1 MNRDFLPSGQSGGF
15 TLLELLMA
23 MAVFSVM
30 SAMAYGGLAS
40 ILTMRQTLERQADDL
55 GALQMT
61 FNRLETD
68 LEQAVVRLH
77 RNESTLTNPAFS
89 GGEGLDFLLEF
100 TRGGW
105 SNPRQIARSGLQRV
119 AYRWKDRSLERYYW
133 STLDGMSQETP
144 QSSRLL
150 EHVGAVE
157 IRFLDSN
164 QTWHSFWPPNLG
176 AGLSASGLAQT
187 PLPRAVEIIIE
198 KQGWGRMRR
207 LFEVVSP

>member
-1 MNRDFLPSGQSGGF
+1 MSRDFLPLGQSGGF

-23 MAVFSVM
+23 MAVFAVM

-40 ILTMRQTLERQADDL
+40 ILSMRQTLERQADDL
-55 GALQMT
+55 SALQMT

-68 LEQAVVRLH
+68 LEQAVMRAH
-77 RNESTLTNPAFS
+77 RNESTRGNPAFS

-100 TRGGW
+100 TRSGW
-105 SNPRQIARSGLQRV
+105 SNPRRIARSALQRV
-119 AYRWKDRSLERYYW
+119 AYRWQDRTLERYYW

-150 EHVGAVE
+150 EHVLAIE
-157 IRFLDSN
+157 IRFLDNN
-164 QTWHSFWPPNLG
+164 QRWQSFWPPDLG
-176 AGLSASGLAQT
+176 AGLSASGLVQA